1 MPRRNVP
8 MPSRQTTRFILHV
21 YQHPEISWKGPR
33 MAESSPSIT
42 EPTTETFEKEVIER
56 SRSVLVIVDFWA
68 PWCEPCRQL
77 APLLEQFANEY
88 AGKFVLAKIN
98 VDEAQEVATA
108 FGVQSIPHVV
118 AVRDGQ
124 PINQFQGLLP
134 EPQLREWLESMLPS
148 PADELVT
155 RGIALEADEP
165 AAAEQCYRQAAQLA
179 PKRDDIE
186 IALARVL
193 MAQNRDEEAASRIAD
208 LESRGFL
215 EPEAENI
222 KSQLELR
229 SVSDQAG
236 GVDEARK
243 TAEANPDDLDL
254 QLTLA
259 DALAVAQQH
268 EEALEICLSLV
279 QRDRV
284 GMGEKSKDTMLKI
297 FALLGPESELV
308 GQYRR
313 KLATALY

>member
-1 MPRRNVP
+1 
-8 MPSRQTTRFILHV
+8 
-21 YQHPEISWKGPR
+21 

-56 SRSVLVIVDFWA
+56 SRSVLVIVHFWA

-77 APLLEQFANEY
+77 APLLEKLTEEY
-88 AGKFVLAKIN
+88 GGKFVLAKIN
-98 VDEAQEVATA
+98 IDEAQEVAMA
-108 FGVQSIPHVV
+108 FGVQSIPHLV
-118 AVRDGQ
+118 AIRDGQ

-148 PADELVT
+148 PADDLVT
-155 RGIALEADEP
+155 RGNALEADEP
-165 AAAEQCYRQAAQLA
+165 AAAEQCYREAAQLA
-179 PKRDDIE
+179 PDRDDIE

-193 MAQNRDEEAASRIAD
+193 LAQNRDEEAASRIAD
-208 LESRGFL
+208 LETRGFL

-243 TAEANPDDLDL
+243 AAEANPDDLHL

-268 EEALEICLSLV
+268 EEALELCLSLI

-284 GMGEKSKDTMLKI
+284 GIGEEAKETMLKI
-297 FALLGPESELV
+297 FGLLGPESELV